1 MRGTP
6 TRSSPRRWTSSK
18 TTSPGWC
25 STPPW
30 RFSDAGQATGSGQPA
45 LERGDLDPPPARAQ
59 GPKARLRLG
68 HRGRSRAGSAN
79 RQGLRLGPRRRG
91 PVDWLHGSPRERA
104 RLHPQLAPAA
114 SGSARHARARLPARP
129 VDGARRAHPG
139 APAAGGRRTRAVKAP
154 IEHTSPAPSAAVLEP
169 FAHGGRAL
177 MLGHVHPDADVLGT
191 LLALGLA
198 LEAQSWSVV
207 YGGPH
212 PAPSL
217 LGFLPGVER
226 YRTLDRLD
234 GRYDIVV
241 LTDCP
246 NPQRTEGLIDQARA
260 AGKLVVNID
269 HHPDNRRYGDVN
281 WIDVTAAA
289 TGEMVY
295 ELLTALRVSV
305 TPAMAT
311 NLFTA
316 IHTDTG
322 SFRYSNVTARTFTI
336 AAALVAAGARP
347 ELVSESLYERR
358 APDALRWLGEA
369 LARVEVSADGQ
380 VGWLALPARA
390 VPERIVESEELVN
403 YPRSVASV
411 RVACLLRELDGTVKV
426 RLRGKGDVDVQKI
439 AAQFG
444 GGGHVNA
451 AGCTVSGP
459 LPEATRR
466 VLDAVRRAVDD
477 EAAS

>member
-1 MRGTP
+1 M
-6 TRSSPRRWTSSK
+6 S
-18 TTSPGWC
+18 
-25 STPPW
+25 
-30 RFSDAGQATGSGQPA
+30 
-45 LERGDLDPPPARAQ
+45 
-59 GPKARLRLG
+59 
-68 HRGRSRAGSAN
+68 
-79 RQGLRLGPRRRG
+79 
-91 PVDWLHGSPRERA
+91 
-104 RLHPQLAPAA
+104 
-114 SGSARHARARLPARP
+114 
-129 VDGARRAHPG
+129 
-139 APAAGGRRTRAVKAP
+139 AP
-154 IEHTSPAPSAAVLEP
+154 IEHTGPVPSAAVLGP
-169 FAHGGRAL
+169 FGRGGRAL

-198 LEAQSWSVV
+198 LEGRGWGVA

-217 LGFLPGVER
+217 LAFLPGIDR
-226 YRTLDRLD
+226 YRRLDTLDGPVD
-234 GRYDIVV
+234 VVV

-246 NPQRTEGLIDQARA
+246 NPERTEGLIDQARR
-260 AGKLVVNID
+260 AGKVLVNID

-281 WIDVTAAA
+281 WIDTTAAA

-295 ELLTALRVSV
+295 ELLTALGAPL
-305 TPAMAT
+305 TPAIAT

-322 SFRYSNVTARTFTI
+322 SFRYSNVTTRTFTI

-369 LARVEVSADGQ
+369 LTRVEVSEDGQ
-380 VGWLALPARA
+380 VGWLALPAGV

-411 RVACLLRELDGTVKV
+411 RVACLLRERDGAVKV
-426 RLRGKGDVDVQKI
+426 SLRGKGDVDVQKI

-451 AGCTVSGP
+451 AGCTIAGP
-459 LPEATRR
+459 LPDAARA
-466 VLDAVRRAVDD
+466 VLGAVRRAVD
-477 EAAS
+477 ERRNS